1 MDAQPN
7 ISCDSFTEF
16 YNEYRDS
23 IQTYIACRIPH
34 KHDAEDLTQDVF
46 IRLLDYRQLINRD
59 TVKSFLYTIARNII
73 TDVLRRHYKKEEIT
87 SYLYDTART
96 STNET
101 ENAIITGEL
110 FSLLK
115 THISQLPPQRQQVYT
130 MRYSQYLSSEE
141 IACRMQLSKKT
152 VENHLQIARNEV
164 KNYVISLL
172 KVS

>member
-1 MDAQPN
+1 MDTQPN
-7 ISCDSFTEF
+7 ISCDCFTEF

-23 IQTYIACRIPH
+23 IQAYIACRIPH
-34 KHDAEDLTQDVF
+34 KYDAEDLTQDVF

-73 TDVLRRHYKKEEIT
+73 TDLLRRYYKKEEIT
-87 SYLYDTART
+87 SYIYDTVCT

-101 ENAIITGEL
+101 EDGIITKEL

-115 THISQLPPQRQQVYT
+115 TRISQLPPQRQQVYK
-130 MRYSQYLSSEE
+130 MKYDQFLSSEE

-152 VENHLQIARNEV
+152 VENHLQLARKDV
-164 KNYVISLL
+164 KDYVTSML
-172 KVS
+172 KVG